1 MKRIEQFELI
11 SGINP
16 TGIAVYSRD
25 YGAVTYAKLNE
36 NQNEFLSFISDE
48 IDRPLIM
55 IRCRISYETIV
66 GYTAALKAGIPL
78 IMCDERNSDP
88 VVKMYKPHIYGSTRT
103 LMSLRD
109 M

>member
-1 MKRIEQFELI
+1 MERIEQFELI

-36 NQNEFLSFISDE
+36 NQNEFLSFISCE

-78 IMCDERNSDP
+78 IMCDCS
-88 VVKMYKPHIYGSTRT
+88 V
-103 LMSLRD
+103 
-109 M
+109 